1 MVTRRDFIAMA
12 AATTAV
18 TGVGSQFSARAAQQ
32 KITQQDLLKFPSKG
46 QVTLIHST
54 DWHGQLLPTHFREPS
69 INIGVGDVAGK
80 PPHLTGQELLK
91 HFGVS
96 PGSLNA
102 HVFTDQDF
110 VSLAREYGKIGGVD
124 RIATLIKA
132 IRAERGDDKVLYLD
146 GGDTLQG
153 SYTSMVT
160 GGADMVSVLNQL
172 GAEATTGHWEFTYG
186 AERVTEAFGT
196 KDETGEFKGEFLA
209 GNVFDTEWEEPVF
222 KSTRIFEKNGV
233 KIGVIGQAFPYTPIA
248 NPRWK
253 IPTWSFG
260 IRDDVV
266 QQHVDAVRANGA
278 ELVVCLSHNGFDV
291 DRKMASRVKGIDI
304 ILVGHTH
311 DIVPEAIKVGSTLL
325 ISTGCNGK
333 CISRIDV
340 EVKGGRMVDYS
351 FNLIPVLSDAIT
363 PDPEMAGLIKSIRE
377 PHEQMLS
384 TELAVSESLLYRRG
398 NFNGT
403 FDDVI
408 CDAMLEQRDAEICFS
423 PGVRWG
429 SSILPGTPITWDDV
443 YNMTAIT
450 YPNCYRIKMTG
461 EQIKAV
467 LEDVC
472 DNLFN
477 IDPYFQQGGDMV
489 RVGGLA
495 YTCHVDRK
503 IGNRIS
509 NMMSRRSGAP
519 IDPKRE
525 YVVAGW
531 ASVNEGTEG
540 PPIWDVV
547 ANHLK
552 TKKTIRVEPNDSIEV
567 VRG

>member
-12 AATTAV
+12 AATGAI
-18 TGVGSQFSARAAQQ
+18 TGLGSTFGARAAQQ
-32 KITQQDLLKFPSKG
+32 KITQDDLLRFPSKG

-54 DWHGQLLPTHFREPS
+54 DWHGQLMPTHFREPS

-80 PPHLTGQELLK
+80 PPHLTGKDFLK
-91 HFGVS
+91 RFGIA
-96 PGSLNA
+96 PDSLNA
-102 HVFTDQDF
+102 HVLTDQNF
-110 VSLAREYGKIGGVD
+110 TALAREYGKIGGVD

-132 IRAERGDDKVLYLD
+132 IRAERGHDKVLYLD

-153 SYTSMVT
+153 SYTSMVSD
-160 GGADMVSVLNQL
+160 GADMVSVLNQL
-172 GAEATTGHWEFTYG
+172 GADATTGHWEFTYG
-186 AERVTEAFGT
+186 ADRVTEAFGT
-196 KDETGEFKGEFLA
+196 KDEAGQFKGEFLA

-233 KIGVIGQAFPYTPIA
+233 RIGVIGQAFPYTPIA

-260 IRDDVV
+260 IRDEVI
-266 QQHVDAVRANGA
+266 QQHVDAVRADGA
-278 ELVVCLSHNGFDV
+278 DIVVCLSHNGFDV

-311 DIVPEAIKVGSTLL
+311 DIVPEAIKVGDTLL

-340 EVKGGRMVDYS
+340 EVSGGRMVDYS
-351 FNLIPVLSDAIT
+351 FQLIPVLSDAIT
-363 PDPEMAGLIKSIRE
+363 PDPEMAGLIHDIRK
-377 PHEQMLS
+377 PHAAMLN
-384 TELAVSESLLYRRG
+384 TELAMSESLLYRRG

-408 CDAMLEQRDAEICFS
+408 CDAMLEERDAEICFS

-429 SSILPGTPITWDDV
+429 ASILPGTPITWDDV

-477 IDPYFQQGGDMV
+477 PDPYFQQGGDMV

-495 YTCHVDRK
+495 YTCRVDRK
-503 IGNRIS
+503 IGERIS
-509 NMMSRRSGAP
+509 NMTSRRSGKP
-519 IDPKRE
+519 IDAKRE

-540 PPIWDVV
+540 PPIWDVI

-552 TKKTIRVEPNDSIEV
+552 RKKTIRVEQNTSIEV

>member
-1 MVTRRDFIAMA
+1 VALA
-12 AATTAV
+12 AATGAV
-18 TGVGSQFSARAAQQ
+18 TGFGVNFAARAAQQ
-32 KITQQDLLKFPSKG
+32 KISQDDLLLFPSKG
-46 QVTLIHST
+46 QVTLLHST
-54 DWHGQLLPTHFREPS
+54 DWHAQLLPVHFREPS

-80 PPHLTGQELLK
+80 PPHLTGDALLQ
-91 HFGVS
+91 HFNIK
-96 PGSLNA
+96 PDSLEA
-102 HVFTDQDF
+102 HVLTDRSF
-110 VSLAREYGKIGGVD
+110 VALAREYGKIGGVD
-124 RIATLIKA
+124 RIATLVNA

-153 SYTSMVT
+153 SYTSLKS
-160 GGADMVSVLNQL
+160 GGGDMISVLNQL
-172 GAEATTGHWEFTYG
+172 KADATTGHWEFTYG
-186 AERVTEAFGT
+186 AERVVEAFGT
-196 KDETGEFKGEFLA
+196 KDEAGEFKGDFLA

-222 KSTRIFEKNGV
+222 KSTKIFEKNGV
-233 KIGVIGQAFPYTPIA
+233 KIAVVGQAFPYTPIA

-253 IPTWSFG
+253 IPAWSFG
-260 IRDDVV
+260 VRDETV
-266 QQHVDAVRANGA
+266 QQNVDAAREAGA
-278 ELVVCLSHNGFDV
+278 EVVVCLSHNGFDV
-291 DRKMASRVKGIDI
+291 DRKLASRVRGIDV

-311 DIVPEAIKVGSTLL
+311 DIVPEAVKVGDTLL
-325 ISTGCNGK
+325 ISTGSHGK
-333 CISRIDV
+333 CISRLDI
-340 EVKGGRMVDYS
+340 EVKSGRMVDYS
-351 FNLIPVLSDAIT
+351 YRLIPVLADAIA
-363 PDPEMAGLIKSIRE
+363 PDPDMQSLVSMIRA
-377 PHEQMLS
+377 PHESMLK
-384 TELAVSESLLYRRG
+384 TELATADSLLYRRG

-408 CDAMLEQRDAEICFS
+408 CEAMLEARDAEVCFS

-429 SSILPGTPITWDDV
+429 ASILPGQAITWDDV

-461 EQIKAV
+461 EQIKLV

-477 IDPYFQQGGDMV
+477 PDPYFQQGGDMV

-495 YTCHVDRK
+495 YTCRVDRK
-503 IGNRIS
+503 IGERIADLTF
-509 NMMSRRSGAP
+509 RKSGDP

-547 ANHLK
+547 GDYLK
-552 TKKTIRVEPNDSIEV
+552 RKKTIQVDPNNSIKV